1 MDSQGLVHCHYS
13 VAMDMIDLEAGTV
26 ALLLF
31 QDRVEETLM
40 DVGTL
45 GVVGLL
51 GLEHT
56 LLQETRCF
64 LQVEEVPV

>member
-1 MDSQGLVHCHYS
+1 MV
-13 VAMDMIDLEAGTV
+13 
-26 ALLLF
+26 
-31 QDRVEETLM
+31 TLT

-45 GVVGLL
+45 GAVDLL

-56 LLQETRCF
+56 LLKETRCF